1 MLGSNTTRKTLAS
14 FAVLGCLALSL
25 LATQPAGAATIV
37 IDTIDSVFVAN
48 TQWFEFDVRAGGT
61 ASIQPLS
68 GLGGNLENNAPLPND
83 AARLT
88 TGFSND
94 DKAEIGVA
102 DSYGKMGDILPTLSL
117 SYSYHKATVAGGNA
131 FAAPSIKL
139 TIFNSTF
146 VGDGFITLV
155 YEPTWNQ
162 PGFGGSSVAV
172 PTDEW
177 ITVNLDKDT
186 GLFWGTGGFGV
197 VSAPGGPPHGT
208 LADFVSLADPAFLE
222 ADLLLVSVGV
232 GTFNQGQ
239 IGYFDNVGISYDNF
253 DKLYDFEL
261 PDPPKVPEPASL
273 GLFGLG
279 LAGLGYMKRRRV
291 I

>member
-1 MLGSNTTRKTLAS
+1 MFSSKISRKSLTS
-14 FAVLGCLALSL
+14 IAVSACLALPL
-25 LATQPAGAATIV
+25 LAVQPAAAAPTIV
-37 IDTIDSVFVAN
+37 DAIDPAFVAN
-48 TQWFEFDVRAGGT
+48 MKWFEFDVRPGST

-88 TGFSND
+88 TGFDNNH
-94 DKAEIGVA
+94 KAEIGVA
-102 DSYGKMGDILPTLSL
+102 DAYGKMGDILPTLNL

-139 TIFNSTF
+139 TIFNDAF

-162 PGFGGSSVAV
+162 LGGGSQAV

-177 ITVNLDKDT
+177 ITVNLDEDN

-197 VSAPGGPPHGT
+197 ASAAGGPPHGT
-208 LADFVSLADPAFLE
+208 LSDFVSLADPAFLDAE
-222 ADLLLVSVGV
+222 LLVVSVGV
-232 GTFNQGQ
+232 GSFNQGQ
-239 IGYFDNVGISYDNF
+239 DGYFDNVGISYDGY

-261 PDPPKVPEPASL
+261 PDPTQVPEPASL
-273 GLFGLG
+273 ALFGLG
-279 LAGLGYMKRRRV
+279 LAGLGYARRKRQS
-291 I
+291 